1 MRSDLQAKIGYD
13 RCWSRHHVQAALIY
27 DQQAYTANGR
37 NNSVRRQSAL
47 ATVGYTFDNRYT
59 VNIVGNYSGSAY
71 LPEGDAFHFYPAV
84 NAAWVLSEEPFL
96 RNAKQ
101 LDLLKLSASYGI
113 SGWDGNLSH
122 ELWRQSFGNT
132 NAHG

>member
-1 MRSDLQAKIGYD
+1 M
-13 RCWSRHHVQAALIY
+13 HVSEDMFIPEII
-27 DQQAYTANGR
+27 DPDTGE
-37 NNSVRRQSAL
+37 V
-47 ATVGYTFDNRYT
+47 
-59 VNIVGNYSGSAY
+59 

-132 NAHG
+132 NAHGYYFSNNVAAYSGLGRRESRG